1 LPLINDSFARTQA
14 VAIFDCEHP
23 HVLNSLSQLGKRGVR
38 LDLYSHRRL
47 PAGFFSHRA
56 ARRARC
62 PDPSSF
68 DEFSHWFRE
77 RLVSGEIQRVLPSS
91 DLVVFH
97 CAELRDFFAPEV
109 RSVIPTAQEIE
120 RAVFKPRFY
129 EACIE
134 AGIGVPVTMLPRSK
148 VEALAMAK
156 QIGYPILIKPKTH
169 IGIGLDYRGAIV
181 RSEEEL
187 SAAMRPLPVAG
198 FWSKRLE
205 HWTDLQWPMLQQ
217 YLPEARQRVY
227 NVSGY
232 VDETRG
238 VVAMAGACKTS
249 HFPPGVG
256 IGASCDSS
264 ESPALLDAARRI
276 ATRVLAN
283 GLFDVEFIEHDGV
296 MLAIDFNPRL
306 GALASFDIARGND
319 LPWLWY
325 QATLGQRPVV
335 QPPPKNGL
343 TWRHEV
349 PFHLRR
355 LIQLLRG
362 PRRAQRFD
370 EYRQCLRQPSI
381 SVVEQ
386 ADFLPRWIHR
396 LGMFRHPRYLWR
408 VFWADRPEIISD
420 QDRRRDSR

>member
-1 LPLINDSFARTQA
+1 L
-14 VAIFDCEHP
+14 
-23 HVLNSLSQLGKRGVR
+23 
-38 LDLYSHRRL
+38 
-47 PAGFFSHRA
+47 
-56 ARRARC
+56 
-62 PDPSSF
+62 
-68 DEFSHWFRE
+68 
-77 RLVSGEIQRVLPSS
+77 
-91 DLVVFH
+91 
-97 CAELRDFFAPEV
+97 FAPEA
-109 RSVIPTAQEIE
+109 RLLIPTPQEIE
-120 RAVFKPRFY
+120 RAIFKPRFH
-129 EACIE
+129 EECIE

-148 VEALAMAK
+148 MEALAMAK
-156 QIGYPILIKPKTH
+156 QIGYPILVKPKTH

-181 RSEEEL
+181 KSEEEL

-205 HWTDLQWPMLQQ
+205 HWADLQWPMLQQ

-232 VDETRG
+232 VDEIRG
-238 VVAMAGACKTS
+238 VIAVAGACKTS

-264 ESPALLDAARRI
+264 ESPALLDAACRI

-283 GLFDVEFIEHDGV
+283 GLFDVEFIEHDGA

-362 PRRAQRFD
+362 PGRAQRFD
-370 EYRQCLRQPSI
+370 EYRQCLRQSSI

-396 LGMFRHPRYLWR
+396 LGMFRHPR
-408 VFWADRPEIISD
+408 
-420 QDRRRDSR
+420 